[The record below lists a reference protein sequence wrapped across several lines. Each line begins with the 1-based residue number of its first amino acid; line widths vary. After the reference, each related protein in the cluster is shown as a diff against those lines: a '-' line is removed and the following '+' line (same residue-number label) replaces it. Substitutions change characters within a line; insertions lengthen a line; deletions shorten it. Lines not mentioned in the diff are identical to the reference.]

1 MTTLLKIG
9 LVSPYDY
16 LRPGGVGEHIRHLAA
31 ELRARDHA
39 VRILAPA
46 TGDAK
51 QAVEGLLPL
60 GRPIP
65 VPANGSIA
73 RISLSFHL
81 VRRIRQIL
89 DEEAFDVLHF
99 HEPLMPALPVTALR
113 VNRHGVNV
121 GTFHAFARQNLGYYY
136 GRPILRRLFRR
147 LDACIAVSEPARAFV
162 NRYFPGDYHL
172 VPNGIDLACFRP
184 RSELEARAVLPPPL
198 APLPQVAT
206 ILFVGRMEERKGLA
220 ALLEAYG
227 LLRQVRADCRLVAVG
242 DGPLRLGFERWVEED
257 GIPDVTFTG
266 YVSEP
271 VKMALLA
278 SCDIFCAPNFGK
290 ESFGV
295 ILLEAMASGRAIVAT
310 AIDGFRHVLHDEVEG
325 CLVPPRDP
333 ASLAAALGRL
343 LDDPPTR
350 RRMGTAGR
358 DTAQRY
364 SWARVTDEVLAVYQ
378 QARASIR
385 PPEETSVVQQPAS
398 ELR

>member
-1 MTTLLKIG
+1 MLKIG

-16 LRPGGVGEHIRHLAA
+16 TRPGGVGEHIRHLAA
-31 ELRARDHA
+31 ELRARDHV

-46 TGDAK
+46 AGEAK
-51 QAVEGLLPL
+51 EAIEGLCAL

-65 VPANGSIA
+65 VPTNGSIA

-81 VRRIRQIL
+81 ARRIRQIL
-89 DEEAFDVLHF
+89 DQEAFDVLHF

-113 VNRHGVNV
+113 LNRHGVNV

-147 LDACIAVSEPARAFV
+147 LDACIAVSEPARTFV
-162 NRYFPGDYHL
+162 SRYFPADYHV
-172 VPNGIDLACFRP
+172 VPNGIDLGLFRP
-184 RSELEARAVLPPPL
+184 RTAADARAALPSAL
-198 APLPQVAT
+198 RPQAGVAT

-220 ALLEAYG
+220 ALLEAYA

-242 DGPLRLGFERWVEED
+242 DGPMRLGFERWVEEEA
-257 GIPDVTFTG
+257 IPDVTFTG
-266 YVSEP
+266 YVDEP
-271 VKMALLA
+271 VKIALLA
-278 SCDIFCAPNFGK
+278 GSDIFCAPNFGK

-310 AIDGFRHVLHDEVEG
+310 AIDGFRHVLHDGEEG
-325 CLVPPRDP
+325 WLVPPRDT

-343 LDDPPTR
+343 LDDPGAR
-350 RRMGTAGR
+350 RRMGEAGR
-358 DTAQRY
+358 STAQRY
-364 SWARVTDEVLAVYQ
+364 SWSRVTDEVLAVYQ
-378 QARASIR
+378 QARSSVR
-385 PPEETSVVQQPAS
+385 PPQVTPLVQQSAP

>member
-1 MTTLLKIG
+1 MNPVLKVG

-46 TGDAK
+46 TGEAK
-51 QAVEGLLPL
+51 EAVEGLYAL

-65 VPANGSIA
+65 IPTNGSIA

-81 VRRIRQIL
+81 ARRIRQIL
-89 DEEAFDVLHF
+89 DQEAFDVLHF
-99 HEPLMPALPVTALR
+99 HEPLMPSLPVTALR
-113 VNRHGVNV
+113 LNAHGVNV

-162 NRYFPGDYHL
+162 SRYFPATYHV
-172 VPNGIDLACFRP
+172 VPNGIDLARYRP
-184 RSELEARAVLPPPL
+184 RSAAEVATMLP
-198 APLPQVAT
+198 APLRPQPEEAT
-206 ILFVGRMEERKGLA
+206 ILFIGRMEERKGLA
-220 ALLEAYG
+220 ALLEAYA

-242 DGPLRLGFERWVEED
+242 DGPQRLGFERWVEEE

-266 YVSEP
+266 FVDEP
-271 VKMALLA
+271 TKLALLS
-278 SCDIFCAPNFGK
+278 SCEVFCAPNFGK

-295 ILLEAMASGRAIVAT
+295 VLLEAMASGRAIVAT
-310 AIDGFRHVLHDEVEG
+310 AIDGFRQVLHDGEEG
-325 CLVPPRDP
+325 LLVPPRDA
-333 ASLAAALGRL
+333 ASLAAALGRC
-343 LDDPPTR
+343 LDDPDRR
-350 RRMGTAGR
+350 RRMGEAGR
-358 DTAQRY
+358 ATAQRY
-364 SWARVTDEVLAVYQ
+364 RWGRVADEVLAVYQ
-378 QARASIR
+378 LARASVR
-385 PPEETSVVQQPAS
+385 PPQVSSLVQQSAS

>member
-1 MTTLLKIG
+1 MKIG

-16 LRPGGVGEHIRHLAA
+16 TRPGGVGEHIRHLAT
-31 ELRARDHA
+31 ELRSRDHA

-46 TGDAK
+46 GGDARETI
-51 QAVEGLLPL
+51 EGLHPL

-65 VPANGSIA
+65 VPANGSVA

-81 VRRIRQIL
+81 ARRIRQIL
-89 DEEAFDVLHF
+89 DQEAFDVLHF

-113 VNRHGVNV
+113 LNRHGVNV

-147 LDACIAVSEPARAFV
+147 LDACIAVSEPARTFV
-162 NRYFPGDYHL
+162 SRYFPAAYHV
-172 VPNGIDLACFRP
+172 VPNGIDLGLFRP
-184 RSELEARAVLPPPL
+184 HDEAELRSMLPEALLPQ
-198 APLPQVAT
+198 PQVAT
-206 ILFVGRMEERKGLA
+206 ILYVGRMEERKGLA
-220 ALLEAYG
+220 GLLEAYG

-242 DGPLRLGFERWVEED
+242 DGPLRLGFERWVEEEA
-257 GIPDVTFTG
+257 IPDVTFAG
-266 YVSEP
+266 YVEEP
-271 VKMALLA
+271 VKRALLA

-310 AIDGFRHVLHDEVEG
+310 AIDGFRHVLHDGVEG
-325 CLVPPRDP
+325 RLVPPHDA

-343 LDDPPTR
+343 LDDPAAR
-350 RRMGTAGR
+350 RRMGAAGR

-364 SWARVTDEVLAVYQ
+364 SWSRVTDEVLAVYR
-378 QARASIR
+378 QARATIR
-385 PPEETSVVQQPAS
+385 PSEVTSVAKQPVP